1 MAGEKNWHNIVIRI
15 EFPQLLEGPLWTAI
29 FCSTAEFDEKFS
41 FVLYTIWKGTYL
53 YLYDEASVFFSK
65 QITTE
70 VQISG
75 VCSRNGVTKKNG
87 FFGFYSI
94 MFVLVV
100 NHAFAIFLKILKKS

>member
-15 EFPQLLEGPLWTAI
+15 EFPQLLEGPLWTA
-29 FCSTAEFDEKFS
+29 EFDEKFS

-53 YLYDEASVFFSK
+53 YLYDDASVFFSK

-100 NHAFAIFLKILKKS
+100 NYAFAIFLKILKKS